1 MSASLRIVLIVC
13 SIVMLIYV
21 AAKIRRAQM
30 RIGDGIIW
38 LGMSIVFIIISVFP
52 EIVYWMCSR
61 LGMMSPSN
69 LVYLVV
75 IAFLLMQIFYNSVKI
90 SNLSGRIDALAQEVA
105 LRDERFMKLKTT
117 DSKLIEQ
124 SDKIKKSMHLP
135 N

>member
-1 MSASLRIVLIVC
+1 MSVSLRIVLIVC

-30 RIGDGIIW
+30 RIGDGIVW
-38 LGMSIVFIIISVFP
+38 LGMSIVFIVISVFP
-52 EIVYWMCSR
+52 EIVYWMCSK

-90 SNLSGRIDALAQEVA
+90 SNLSGRIDSLAQEVA
-105 LRDERFMKLKTT
+105 LRDERFMRLKTEDRILEKST
-117 DSKLIEQ
+117 NQIECG
-124 SDKIKKSMHLP
+124 DKQ
-135 N
+135 

>member
-30 RIGDGIIW
+30 RIGDGIVW

-52 EIVYWMCSR
+52 EIVYWICSR

-105 LRDERFMKLKTT
+105 LRDERFLH
-117 DSKLIEQ
+117 IETW
-124 SDKIKKSMHLP
+124 DKKIEK
-135 N
+135 NG

>member
-1 MSASLRIVLIVC
+1 
-13 SIVMLIYV
+13 
-21 AAKIRRAQM
+21 
-30 RIGDGIIW
+30 
-38 LGMSIVFIIISVFP
+38 
-52 EIVYWMCSR
+52 
-61 LGMMSPSN
+61 MMSPSN

>member
-21 AAKIRRAQM
+21 ATKIRRAQM
-30 RIGDGIIW
+30 RIGDGIVW

-52 EIVYWMCSR
+52 ELVYWICSR

-105 LRDERFMKLKTT
+105 LRDERFMWLKTE
-117 DSKLIEQ
+117 DQ
-124 SDKIKKSMHLP
+124 SLEESTKQIKSGD
-135 N
+135 